1 AHRSVA
7 VTART
12 DADFEE
18 KLHFLCRITQK
29 EIDHLVTTTDR
40 LFPNGER
47 VTAETLVGWI
57 ADPTL
62 SERLDAFVTRFS
74 RLQDTVGDK
83 LLPALL
89 AYLGEARGPALDN
102 LDKAEK
108 FGWLDSAD
116 EWMTF
121 RKLRNQMVHEYIE
134 DRALLAD
141 ALNAGAAFVP
151 SLVRIGRRLVSE
163 VEDRL

>member
-1 AHRSVA
+1 
-7 VTART
+7 VTAPA
-12 DADFEE
+12 DADIAE
-18 KLHFLCRITQK
+18 KLHFLCRITRK

-47 VTAETLVGWI
+47 VSTETLVHWI
-57 ADPTL
+57 TDATL

-89 AYLGEARGPALDN
+89 TFLGEERGPALDN

-116 EWMTF
+116 EWMAF

-134 DRALLAD
+134 DRILLAD

-151 SLVRIGRRLVSE
+151 SLVRIAKRLVSE
-163 VEDRL
+163 AEGRL

>member
-1 AHRSVA
+1 M
-7 VTART
+7 TFRT

-18 KLHFLCRITQK
+18 KLHFLCRITRK

-40 LFPNGER
+40 LFPSGER
-47 VTAETLVGWI
+47 VSAETLANWI
-57 ADPTL
+57 GDATL

-89 AYLGEARGPALDN
+89 THLGEERGPALDN

-116 EWMTF
+116 EWMAF

-134 DRALLAD
+134 DRTLLAD
-141 ALNAGAAFVP
+141 ALNAGADFVP
-151 SLVRIGRRLVSE
+151 SLVRIGRRVVNETES
-163 VEDRL
+163 RL

>member
-1 AHRSVA
+1 MTASV
-7 VTART
+7 
-12 DADFEE
+12 DADVAE

-29 EIDHLVTTTDR
+29 EIDQLATTTAR
-40 LFPNGER
+40 LFPGGEG
-47 VTAETLVGWI
+47 VTAETLVHWI
-57 ADPTL
+57 ADATL

-89 AYLGEARGPALDN
+89 TLVGEERGPALDN

-116 EWMTF
+116 EWMAF

-134 DRALLAD
+134 DRILLAD

-151 SLVRIGRRLVSE
+151 SLVRIAKRLVSE
-163 VEDRL
+163 AEGRL